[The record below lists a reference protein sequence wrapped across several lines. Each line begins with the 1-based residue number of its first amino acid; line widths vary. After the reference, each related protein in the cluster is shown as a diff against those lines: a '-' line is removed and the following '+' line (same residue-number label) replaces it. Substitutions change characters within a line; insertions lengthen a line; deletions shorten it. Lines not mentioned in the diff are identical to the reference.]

1 MVEKFNFYDI
11 YGYLLPGLM
20 LVGLLWTPFGLFWR
34 AWPQQEISSAILL
47 FLLAYIAGHFIQ
59 GFAFV
64 IIPSK
69 TNKFGASRE
78 FSDLLLDNDDLTLA
92 QQTKYRINELSKKHF
107 GLDLETGAD
116 SKVAQNSI
124 SRRRSS
130 AFFQARSALLKYKGE
145 RASYWEQFEGLYA
158 LMRGATMAAAAA
170 TFYFL
175 GWAIALLDHHAGLGW
190 TKVFLLIFGVAALAF
205 ALAQEVPKKV
215 PPATPEQCVEFL
227 LAQKNLKEKNRDWS
241 KMFTRGTAISL
252 CLLLFGSAM
261 LVARNAVE
269 HDQKAAGERHP
280 ISICC
285 LWPAWTGAA
294 EGKDST
300 KPEEAFINAGDRGFI
315 MLLLTLATAVVSLRC
330 HGAYKFFAREFALAV
345 WRDFANFETTA
356 TKTG

>member
-69 TNKFGASRE
+69 TNKFGAYRE

-190 TKVFLLIFGVAALAF
+190 TKGFLLVFGTAAF
-205 ALAQEVPKKV
+205 VCALAQKIPKTK
-215 PPATPEQCVEFL
+215 
-227 LAQKNLKEKNRDWS
+227 KRDWP
-241 KMFTRGTAISL
+241 KIFTWGTAISL

-261 LVARNAVE
+261 LVAKNAVE

-300 KPEEAFINAGDRGFI
+300 KPEEVFINAGDRGLI
-315 MLLLTLATAVVSLRC
+315 MLLLMLAAAIVSLRC
-330 HGAYKFFAREFALAV
+330 HGAYKAFAREFALAV
-345 WRDFANFETTA
+345 WRDFANFEMMA